1 MTLFQASRGQLPD
14 PSLLPATWM
23 QCADVRDV
31 VMEYFTLPTGNL
43 EAAIEHARRRYE
55 RDPAEG
61 LALADLLMGVGRREE
76 AVQALHHGDLY
87 GMPSADWLLADIQAD
102 SVTAAI
108 DELERTL
115 TGSQLERRLAVGA
128 MRGTD
133 ALSQLREDGMA
144 VVRDYL
150 AEGIRSEGSVA
161 LVHDYM
167 GTRYFED
174 GSVLSVVH
182 TIQQVLTRDALFEQG
197 EVGIPQGAVLLQAR
211 TIKADG
217 TRTLVPELI
226 AGKDSIS
233 MPDLEIGD
241 FIEVEY
247 AMEYGAE
254 PGLEPSVL
262 GDRFYFQIPGGP
274 MYRSVMRYQ
283 YPAAWRDDVL
293 FDLRAFDGE
302 RLDEEQGDTMVTTFS
317 ARNVEPL
324 LMEPLAPN
332 PDETTPSVRA
342 GYGRSWPR
350 SAEYYTNY
358 ILSSLGESQVL
369 DSVILRLREASGGDT
384 RALVQSMFQFVMS
397 EVEGLSMFFSEP
409 AIWTLMTGEGDRT
422 ALLYALLLHADLQ
435 PDLVFVR
442 TLEMDQSNPELVD
455 DTAFDL
461 VAIRVR
467 DGREN
472 IWLEPDWDNYPFDF
486 LRPEAQG
493 CPGFVGAGP
502 SAGQFVVTPV
512 WSDEVNGQNSDVV
525 LEVQADGSARVSATL
540 TLGLATSVLFRDAL
554 SNMASEAEVLQ
565 SMEGYLAAA
574 FPGLDLISIQM
585 PNLDETEE
593 QLTLVYEASVPAMAT
608 LSGSELI
615 LDNRLGD
622 MDLQSA
628 FASSVRRSLPVR
640 LGTRVIQNSRFQIIA
655 PEGMEIEL
663 DTVRLDEEF
672 AGIHVSRSLRR
683 HGRNT
688 AELVRSLSLVPFE
701 LPADRYGELTSFV
714 AAMEAGARIQVRM
727 VPR

>member
-1 MTLFQASRGQLPD
+1 
-14 PSLLPATWM
+14 
-23 QCADVRDV
+23 
-31 VMEYFTLPTGNL
+31 
-43 EAAIEHARRRYE
+43 
-55 RDPAEG
+55 
-61 LALADLLMGVGRREE
+61 
-76 AVQALHHGDLY
+76 
-87 GMPSADWLLADIQAD
+87 
-102 SVTAAI
+102 
-108 DELERTL
+108 
-115 TGSQLERRLAVGA
+115 
-128 MRGTD
+128 
-133 ALSQLREDGMA
+133 
-144 VVRDYL
+144 
-150 AEGIRSEGSVA
+150 
-161 LVHDYM
+161 
-167 GTRYFED
+167 
-174 GSVLSVVH
+174 
-182 TIQQVLTRDALFEQG
+182 
-197 EVGIPQGAVLLQAR
+197 
-211 TIKADG
+211 
-217 TRTLVPELI
+217 
-226 AGKDSIS
+226 
-233 MPDLEIGD
+233 
-241 FIEVEY
+241 
-247 AMEYGAE
+247 
-254 PGLEPSVL
+254 
-262 GDRFYFQIPGGP
+262 
-274 MYRSVMRYQ
+274 
-283 YPAAWRDDVL
+283 
-293 FDLRAFDGE
+293 
-302 RLDEEQGDTMVTTFS
+302 
-317 ARNVEPL
+317 
-324 LMEPLAPN
+324 
-332 PDETTPSVRA
+332 
-342 GYGRSWPR
+342 
-350 SAEYYTNY
+350 
-358 ILSSLGESQVL
+358 
-369 DSVILRLREASGGDT
+369 
-384 RALVQSMFQFVMS
+384 
-397 EVEGLSMFFSEP
+397 
-409 AIWTLMTGEGDRT
+409 
-422 ALLYALLLHADLQ
+422 
-435 PDLVFVR
+435 
-442 TLEMDQSNPELVD
+442 MDQSTPELVD

-608 LSGSELI
+608 ISADALV
-615 LDNRLGD
+615 LDSRLGD

-701 LPADRYGELTSFV
+701 LPAVRYGELTSFV